1 MAGRP
6 MRTQI
11 KKATGRV
18 ASLIKRL
25 QNLNFKSKQEIIE
38 AHELCG
44 QMDYEES
51 TRLRKKFEYYWH
63 LFALKETLPWNDLT
77 EQESKQYEAI
87 WKLVEFEEGLHE

>member
-1 MAGRP
+1 

-25 QNLNFKSKQEIIE
+25 QNLNFKSEQEIIE
-38 AHELCG
+38 TYQLCN
-44 QMDYEES
+44 QMDYYES
-51 TRLRKKFEYYWH
+51 RRLQKKFEYYWH
-63 LFALKETLPWNDLT
+63 LFELKEALPWGDLT
-77 EQESKQYEAI
+77 EQESKQSEAI